1 MSVLIRGM
9 DEIPE
14 DGAVLIVKH
23 DDNGKVYIKYAG
35 MMGYSMELVK
45 ISEPHGRLIDADAFA
60 ERIKFII
67 ERQGYDDLTIDK
79 FLTIG
84 EVLNAVIA
92 DLKGMTLYDYENAP
106 TVIEAEQ
113 VKE

>member
-23 DDNGKVYIKYAG
+23 DDNGKTYIKYSG

-45 ISEPHGRLIDADAFA
+45 IKEPHGDLIDRDTL
-60 ERIKFII
+60 K
-67 ERQGYDDLTIDK
+67 
-79 FLTIG
+79 
-84 EVLNAVIA
+84 NAV
-92 DLKGMTLYDYENAP
+92 LKWMPPDPCGREEKEFPFETDICVSMMMEIEEQDA
-106 TVIEAEQ
+106 VIEAERA
-113 VKE
+113 EE